1 VNSRRTF
8 AVLVLA
14 LLALTVSFLAP
25 TGVATVAADPVDDK
39 RNEAKQIA
47 DRLHELETQAEMLTE
62 DYNDAVLRQQELQGE
77 IDAAATRV
85 NEADAEVE
93 KRRLEM
99 KDFAVDAYVRGGTEA
114 AVPSA
119 LRHDLNASAKVE
131 QYADAAVG
139 DPVKLIKQFKAAK
152 SEAEKQ
158 LEELDKAKADA
169 DEVSR
174 TADSKMAE
182 TKAAVDEQQR
192 TLDRVQGELGLLVEA
207 ERNRQ
212 ATERA
217 GPGTDPS
224 PGRGGPI
231 PPPGQ
236 GAGAAIEAAKSQIGV
251 PWVWAASKPGVGFD
265 CSGLIIWA
273 WARGGKPGLPHSS
286 RSLYAM
292 STKLSK
298 SELQPGDLVF
308 YGRPTIHHVA
318 MYIGGGQIIHSPGS
332 GKRVHITTVDYWNE
346 YAGAG
351 RI

>member
-1 VNSRRTF
+1 LALF
-8 AVLVLA
+8 AV
-14 LLALTVSFLAP
+14 TVSFLAP
-25 TGVATVAADPVDDK
+25 SGVASVAADPLEDK

-47 DRLHELETQAEMLTE
+47 DKLHEIEVHAELLTE
-62 DYNDAVLRQQELQGE
+62 EYNDAVLRQQELQGQ
-77 IDAAATRV
+77 IDAATIRV
-85 NEADAEVE
+85 NEADAEV
-93 KRRLEM
+93 KQRRLEM
-99 KDFAVDAYVRGGTEA
+99 KEFAVDAYVRGGTEA

-119 LRHDLNASAKVE
+119 LQHDLNVSAKVE

-152 SEAEKQ
+152 AEAEKQ
-158 LEELDKAKADA
+158 VKELDEAKAEA

-174 TADSKMAE
+174 TVDSKLVE
-182 TKAAVDEQQR
+182 TKAAVDEQQK
-192 TLDRVQGELGLLVEA
+192 TLDKVEGEVALLLA
-207 ERNRQ
+207 DERNR
-212 ATERA
+212 RA
-217 GPGTDPS
+217 GPGATAP
-224 PGRGGPI
+224 PTRGGPV

-265 CSGLIIWA
+265 CSGLVIWA
-273 WARGGKPGLPHSS
+273 WGRGGKPGLPHSS

-292 STKLSK
+292 STKITQSQ
-298 SELQPGDLVF
+298 LQPGDLVF
-308 YGRPTIHHVA
+308 YGKPTIHHVA

-332 GKRVHITTVDYWNE
+332 GKRVHITTVDYWDE